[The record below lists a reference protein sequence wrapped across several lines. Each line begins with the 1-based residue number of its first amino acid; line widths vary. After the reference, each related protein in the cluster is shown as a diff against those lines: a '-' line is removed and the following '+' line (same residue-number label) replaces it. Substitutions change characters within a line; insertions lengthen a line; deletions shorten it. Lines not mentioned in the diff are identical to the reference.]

1 MSESEMRLSI
11 EIKREVPSK
20 QVAKE
25 YDTYTS
31 NPQQVGI
38 YPADEMS
45 LVIQPQLTPSMSDV

>member
-1 MSESEMRLSI
+1 MRLSI

-45 LVIQPQLTPSMSDV
+45 RAIQPQLTPSMSDV

>member
-31 NPQQVGI
+31 NP
-38 YPADEMS
+38 ADEMS
-45 LVIQPQLTPSMSDV
+45 RAIQPQLTPSMSDV